1 MKNIFSSKRI
11 KVYSCIS
18 VNKSWNPIC
27 SFTFLSSRFI
37 AYALSFILDKL
48 LLEKMPLNLGL
59 SLKYLVISILLKEW
73 GGTKIFYSYP
83 ISPLLNA
90 LPLIPCT
97 TEKTT
102 GCTVEK
108 VLTKLQE
115 IRLLVLIFHILL
127 FQ

>member
-1 MKNIFSSKRI
+1 
-11 KVYSCIS
+11 
-18 VNKSWNPIC
+18 
-27 SFTFLSSRFI
+27 
-37 AYALSFILDKL
+37 
-48 LLEKMPLNLGL
+48 MPVNLGL

-73 GGTKIFYSYP
+73 SGTKIFYSYP
-83 ISPLLNA
+83 ISALLNA

-115 IRLLVLIFHILL
+115 IRLLVLIFHVLL